1 MAELGKIER
10 PSVESFTGKRKLY
23 CVPSVYPVKD
33 APDDYAGLVGRYWE
47 EVLQQ
52 TERLEVAGKIKKIFC
67 ESISLRG
74 NEALDAL
81 GAMNEPA
88 LRIVK
93 KKLEEGAVLLPI
105 ESEEIFGPFVDWSN
119 CLHVV
124 RTKEVFNKVFEF
136 YTDLAE
142 KRLQHVVRSIEENL
156 SGGEAGLL
164 IMRDEDRARLQ
175 FPSDI
180 EVFLVTP
187 PSYDDILRWF
197 REKMKE
203 LQK

>member
-1 MAELGKIER
+1 MVELGKIER

-67 ESISLRG
+67 ESISLQG

-124 RTKEVFNKVFEF
+124 RTKEVFNRVFEF
-136 YTDLAE
+136 YTDLEE